1 MIIVIKGRGT
11 PRIGGLGLSG
21 PRVIGNPSWLV
32 LDDPMARYAEH
43 TVAAIYPL
51 RYYGSFMKVMRETAL
66 LFLTLCLLFLNGC
79 GKPADAAHPA
89 GPQAFPVKVQ
99 VAQAQKVPESTDYL
113 ATVRSR
119 NASELHPQ
127 VEGDILKIFAR
138 SGEQVAAGT
147 PLLEIDP
154 HRQEAAV
161 SNQEAAYRSK
171 LATVQYARTDLERK
185 RKLYSAGVIAKS
197 DLDQAQAAFDAAT
210 ADAAALEAAIRE
222 QKEQLRY
229 YTIRA
234 PEAGVVG
241 DIPVHVGDH
250 VTNQT
255 LLTTVERSGGL
266 EAYINVPSEKA
277 GRVRRGLPVDIVDE
291 KGNQLLRT
299 QIYFISPQMDT
310 SMQTLLVKTP
320 LTNGRQQFRND
331 QQVHARVIWSEHQ
344 APVIPV
350 TAVSRLS
357 GKTFAFVAESNGQQA
372 VARQRVVQ
380 LGDMIGNNYVVLDG
394 IKPGDK
400 IIVTGLQILQDGM
413 PVVPQT

>member
-138 SGEQVAAGT
+138 SGEQVAG
-147 PLLEIDP
+147 
-154 HRQEAAV
+154 
-161 SNQEAAYRSK
+161 
-171 LATVQYARTDLERK
+171 TDLERK

-372 VARQRVVQ
+372 VARQRVIQ